1 MKPYLNNRIALS
13 LAPWKGG
20 ALELTFQK
28 QRGYHHWVCLVCGK
42 QGKERIPDQAEAEYQ
57 DNPGNP
63 VLGVCG
69 RCNGGS
75 PSAGIRLPKSYP
87 LGKRS
92 NDHQD
97 GVTAEWESEFRL
109 SELDGQWRK
118 WAEIARRFQRK
129 AEYQD
134 REELRH
140 RIILQLANV
149 AVKYNLEGKL
159 LTEGGMIRVAVYT
172 VKAYWRD
179 RRKYARVASLNSV
192 VEDGEGNEEELID
205 TIADDRAIDVEAWA
219 DARAFLMGCPTRL
232 VEIANK
238 RASGV
243 RLTTTEQSY
252 LSRFRKRGQKRLF

>member
-1 MKPYLNNRIALS
+1 MK
-13 LAPWKGG
+13 
-20 ALELTFQK
+20 LTYTK
-28 QRGYHHWVCLVCGK
+28 RRGNHHWVCLVCGK
-42 QGKERIPDQAEAEYQ
+42 RERQRIPDQAEAEYQ
-57 DNPGNP
+57 HNPGNP
-63 VLGVCG
+63 ILGICG
-69 RCNGGS
+69 NCNGGS
-75 PSAGIRLPKSYP
+75 PSAGIRVSKSYP
-87 LGKRS
+87 LERRS
-92 NDHQD
+92 NHHQD
-97 GVTAEWESEFRL
+97 GRSPGGDSEGAISRL
-109 SELDGQWRK
+109 ADLDGEWRK
-118 WAEIARRFQRK
+118 WAEIARCFERK

-179 RRKYARVASLNSV
+179 RRKYARVASLDSV
-192 VEDGEGNEEELID
+192 VEDDEGNEEELID
-205 TIADDRAIDVEAWA
+205 TIADDRAIDLEAWA
-219 DARAFLMGCPTRL
+219 DARAFLMGCPTKL

-252 LSRFRKRGQKRLF
+252 LSRFRKNGLKRLF

>member
-1 MKPYLNNRIALS
+1 MK
-13 LAPWKGG
+13 
-20 ALELTFQK
+20 LTYTK
-28 QRGYHHWVCLVCGK
+28 RRGYHHWVCLVCGERER
-42 QGKERIPDQAEAEYQ
+42 QRIPDQAEADYQ
-57 DNPGNP
+57 HNPGNP
-63 VLGVCG
+63 ILGICG
-69 RCNGGS
+69 NCNGGS
-75 PSAGIRLPKSYP
+75 PSAGIKVSKSYP

-97 GVTAEWESEFRL
+97 EETAKWESEFRL
-109 SELDGQWRK
+109 SDLDGHWRK
-118 WAEIARRFQRK
+118 WAQIARRFERK

-149 AVKYNLEGKL
+149 AVRYSLEGKP
-159 LTEGGMIRVAVYT
+159 LTEGGIIRVAVYT

-192 VEDGEGNEEELID
+192 VGDNEGNEEELID
-205 TIADDRAIDVEAWA
+205 TIADDRAIDLEAWA

-252 LSRFRKRGQKRLF
+252 LSRFRKKGQKRLF